1 MYNPANEIAVMQER
15 KQRLLRAARTHQ
27 LLRQAD
33 WDRARFGERIMALLG
48 DLMISGGRKLK
59 ARSGVRYTVETQ
71 HL

>member
-1 MYNPANEIAVMQER
+1 MYNPANEMAAMQER
-15 KQRLLRAARTHQ
+15 RQRLLRAARMHQ
-27 LLRQAD
+27 LFRQAD
-33 WDRARFGERIMALLG
+33 GDRVQFGERIMTLLG